1 MSIDFPSCIAV
12 IGLGYVGL
20 PLAAAF
26 SQVLPTIG
34 FDINPQRIAELQNGA
49 DRNGELDSTSLNAAN
64 LDLTSDPSCLRRA
77 SLIIVA
83 VPTPV
88 DRAKR
93 PDLTPLVNASRM
105 IGQNLSAGAI
115 VVYESTVYPGCTE
128 EVCVP
133 LLESESG
140 LRAGRDFKVGY
151 SPERVNPG
159 DTEHT
164 LATVKKIVAGQDAET
179 GALLASVYGLVAKA
193 GIHQAPSIRVAEAAK
208 VIENVQRDLNI
219 ALMNELAVLFHRIGL
234 NPAEVFQAAR
244 SKWNFLPFEPG
255 LVGGH
260 CIPVDP
266 YYLTHK
272 AQEID
277 YHPDVILAGR
287 RINDS
292 MGVYVAQET
301 IRLLI
306 RSGKIVRGAKA
317 LVLGAAF
324 KENVC
329 DVRNTRV
336 SELIQE
342 LEDHGLDVRLADPL
356 VDKKDLERFNV
367 KVVADPFRDNEK
379 YDALILA
386 VPHRVF
392 REQAA
397 ESYARLFA
405 NGGRPAVLVDIKG
418 VLGEMKSSPDLLYWS
433 L

>member
-1 MSIDFPSCIAV
+1 MTTNLPSQIAV
-12 IGLGYVGL
+12 VGLGYVGL
-20 PLAAAF
+20 PLATAF
-26 SQVLPTIG
+26 SRVLPTIG
-34 FDINPQRIAELQNGA
+34 FDINEDRIAELRNGS
-49 DRNGELDSTSLNAAN
+49 DRNGEVDKLNLRAPS
-64 LDLTSDPSCLRRA
+64 LDLTADPSQLRRA

-88 DRAKR
+88 DKAKR
-93 PDLTPLVNASRM
+93 PDLSPLIEASRLV
-105 IGQNLSAGAI
+105 GKNLAPDSI

-133 LLESESG
+133 VLERESG
-140 LRAGRDFKVGY
+140 LKSGVDFKVGY

-159 DTEHT
+159 DTQHT
-164 LATVKKIVAGQDAET
+164 LETVQKIVAGQDVDT
-179 GALLASVYGLVAKA
+179 GELLSRVYGMVVKA
-193 GIHQAPSIRVAEAAK
+193 GIHRAPNIRIAEAAK

-219 ALMNELAVLFHRIGL
+219 ALMNELAVLFHRMGL
-234 NPAEVFQAAR
+234 DTAAVFEAAR
-244 SKWNFLPFEPG
+244 TKWNFLPFEPG

-272 AQEID
+272 AQELD

-301 IRLLI
+301 IKLLI
-306 RSGKIVRGAKA
+306 KAGKVVRGARA

-329 DVRNTRV
+329 DARNTRV
-336 SELIQE
+336 AELMRE
-342 LEDHGLDVRLADPL
+342 LENHGVDVAVYDPL
-356 VDKKDLERFNV
+356 VDRADLQRFS
-367 KVVADPFRDNEK
+367 ARAIPDPFKDNDK
-379 YDALILA
+379 YDAVILA
-386 VPHRVF
+386 VPHRIF
-392 REQAA
+392 RDKPVEAYINLLLNDD
-397 ESYARLFA
+397 S
-405 NGGRPAVLVDIKG
+405 PAVLVDIKG
-418 VLGEMKSSPDLLYWS
+418 VLGWMKCKKRVLYWS

>member
-1 MSIDFPSCIAV
+1 MTTTFPSSVAV
-12 IGLGYVGL
+12 MGLGYVGL
-20 PLAAAF
+20 PLATAF
-26 SQVLPTIG
+26 SKVLPTIG
-34 FDINPQRIAELQNGA
+34 FDINPDRIAELRNGS
-49 DRNGELDSTSLNAAN
+49 DRNGEMDTASLGASP
-64 LDLTSDPSCLRRA
+64 LELTFEPSHLRRA
-77 SLIIVA
+77 SMIVVA

-88 DRAKR
+88 DKAKR
-93 PDLTPLVNASRM
+93 PDLSPLLHASRL
-105 IGQNLSAGAI
+105 IGKNLTAGTI

-128 EVCVP
+128 EICIP
-133 LLESESG
+133 ALERESG

-164 LATVKKIVAGQDAET
+164 LETVKKIVAGQDEET
-179 GALLASVYGLVAKA
+179 GEILTGVYGLVVKA
-193 GIHQAPSIRVAEAAK
+193 GIYRAPSIRVAEAAK
-208 VIENVQRDLNI
+208 VIENIQRDINI
-219 ALMNELAVLFHRIGL
+219 ALMNELAVLFHRVGL
-234 NPAEVFQAAR
+234 DTAQVFKAAR

-306 RSGKIVRGAKA
+306 KSGKVVRGAKI

-324 KENVC
+324 KENVR

-336 SELIQE
+336 TELLQE
-342 LEDHGLDVRLADPL
+342 LESHGIDIALSDPL
-356 VDKKDLERFNV
+356 VADKDLERFKV
-367 KVVADPFRDNEK
+367 RVVANPFKQNET
-379 YDALILA
+379 YDAVILA
-386 VPHRVF
+386 VPHRIF
-392 REQAA
+392 REQSL
-397 ESYARLFA
+397 EGYVNLLA
-405 NGGRPAVLVDIKG
+405 NGDQPAVFVDIKG
-418 VLGEMKSSPDLLYWS
+418 VLGEMRGMKDLLYWS

>member
-1 MSIDFPSCIAV
+1 MIASLPSRVAV
-12 IGLGYVGL
+12 VGLGYVGL
-20 PLAAAF
+20 PLATAF
-26 SQVLPTIG
+26 SKVLPTIG
-34 FDINPQRIAELQNGA
+34 FDINPDRIAELRNGS
-49 DRNGELDSTSLNAAN
+49 DRNGEIDKASLGASP
-64 LDLTSDPSCLRRA
+64 LELTFEPSQLCRA

-88 DRAKR
+88 DKAKR
-93 PDLTPLVNASRM
+93 PDLSPLIHASRL
-105 IGQNLSAGAI
+105 IGKNLTAGTI

-128 EVCVP
+128 EVCIPV
-133 LLESESG
+133 LESESG
-140 LRAGRDFKVGY
+140 LTAGRDFKIGY

-164 LATVKKIVAGQDAET
+164 LETVKKIVAGQDAET
-179 GALLASVYGLVAKA
+179 GEVLATVYGLVAKA
-193 GIHQAPSIRVAEAAK
+193 GIHQASSIRVAEAAK
-208 VIENVQRDLNI
+208 VIENIQRDLNI

-234 NPAEVFQAAR
+234 DTAEVFKAAR

-301 IRLLI
+301 IKLLI
-306 RSGKIVRGAKA
+306 KSGKIVRGAKA

-336 SELIQE
+336 AELIQE
-342 LEDHGLDVRLADPL
+342 LQSHGVDVALTDPL
-356 VDKKDLERFNV
+356 VACKDLERFKI
-367 KVVADPFRDNEK
+367 KVVSNPFKGSEK
-379 YDALILA
+379 YDAVILS
-386 VPHRVF
+386 VPHRTF
-392 REQAA
+392 REQSIDA
-397 ESYARLFA
+397 YMNLLA
-405 NGGRPAVLVDIKG
+405 NGNEPAVFVDIKG
-418 VLGEMKSSPDLLYWS
+418 VLGEIRVNKDLLYWS

>member
-1 MSIDFPSCIAV
+1 MTASLPSCVAV
-12 IGLGYVGL
+12 VGLGYVGL
-20 PLAAAF
+20 PLASAF
-26 SQVLPTIG
+26 GKVVPTVG
-34 FDINPQRIAELQNGA
+34 FDINEDRVRELRNGS
-49 DRNGELDSTSLNAAN
+49 DRNGEVQKADLRAPSLE
-64 LDLTSDPSCLRRA
+64 LTAEPSSLQRA
-77 SLIIVA
+77 SFIVIA

-93 PDLTPLVNASRM
+93 PDLSPLIEASRLV
-105 IGQNLSAGAI
+105 GKNLTPNAV

-133 LLESESG
+133 VLERESG
-140 LRAGRDFKVGY
+140 LKAGVDFKVGY

-164 LATVKKIVAGQDAET
+164 LENVKKIVAGQDRET
-179 GALLASVYGLVAKA
+179 GELLARVYGRVVKA
-193 GIHQAPSIRVAEAAK
+193 GIHKAPNIRIAEAAK
-208 VIENVQRDLNI
+208 IIENVQRDLNI
-219 ALMNELAVLFHRIGL
+219 ALMNELAVLFHRMGL
-234 NPAEVFQAAR
+234 DTAEVFKAAQT
-244 SKWNFLPFEPG
+244 KWNFLPFEPG

-277 YHPDVILAGR
+277 YHPEVILAGR

-292 MGVYVAQET
+292 MGFYVAQQT
-301 IRLLI
+301 IKLLI
-306 RSGKIVRGAKA
+306 KAGRVVRGAKA
-317 LVLGAAF
+317 LILGAAF
-324 KENVC
+324 KPDVC

-336 SELIQE
+336 TELIRE
-342 LEDHGLDVRLADPL
+342 LENHGLDVALHDPL
-356 VDKKDLERFNV
+356 VAPAELERF
-367 KVVADPFRDNEK
+367 KVRVLSNPFKSKDK
-379 YDALILA
+379 YDAVILA

-392 REQAA
+392 QDQPVEA
-397 ESYARLFA
+397 YLDLLK

-418 VLGEMKSSPDLLYWS
+418 VMREMKCKKGMLYWS